1 MKITQSILKY
11 SVIFSALL
19 SSTTAISATQEGDI
33 LMRVRIIDINP
44 QNTGTL
50 TARDS
55 VSLDI
60 DFTYMVS
67 EHFGVELLLDTSS
80 EHDIALG
87 TVDVVT
93 TKVLPPALIAQ
104 YHASPAAKVRP
115 YIGIGVNYTMF
126 FDEAT
131 TDALPAGTDVSLDAS
146 TGLVLQA
153 GVDFDINDTWFAN
166 IDFKKMDINTY
177 ANLTGA
183 VTAKIDAN
191 IDPVIIGV
199 GIGMKF

>member
-1 MKITQSILKY
+1 MKY

-19 SSTTAISATQEGDI
+19 SSSAAISATQEGDI
-33 LMRVRIIDINP
+33 LMRARIIDINA

-67 EHFGVELLLDTSS
+67 DHFGIELLLDTSS

-87 TVDVVT
+87 TTDVVT

-104 YHASPAAKVRP
+104 YHAAPNAAVRP
-115 YIGIGVNYTMF
+115 YVGIGINHTIF

-131 TDALPAGTDVSLDAS
+131 TDALPGTDVSLDSS
-146 TGLVLQA
+146 TGLVFQA
-153 GVDFDINDTWFAN
+153 GVDFDINDDWFVN
-166 IDFKKMDINTY
+166 IDFKKMEINTI
-177 ANLTGA
+177 ARLTG
-183 VTAKIDAN
+183 TTTAN
-191 IDPVIIGV
+191 IDSNLDPVVIGV